1 MLFLINNPT
10 ILFVGLVML
19 GFMGFIGTKI
29 AKEIN
34 LNSLLRVKQGA
45 MRIKVPFKG
54 IGTRIGL
61 LSSAALAPVVVVAV
75 ALTIGTSATITP
87 TGEIYDIHNSADI
100 MDIYDSFQ
108 ENMSSYNTFGGFW
121 RNDLAM
127 DGALEA
133 GGILDDTSGYNIAPS
148 DQGSDDYSEVNV
160 QVIGVDEMDNVIMDG
175 KYIYSIYGSMVK
187 ITLAYTQGL
196 ESDALVKYMDIE
208 YITEDEVCPTG
219 FSISG
224 LYIDDDYLVVIGSEY
239 EYYCDA
245 KDPDSGDSN
254 GEDPDGDIDS
264 EIIYPGYAR
273 ESNSVKIYVY
283 DKTDEFTEIAQYEV
297 SGNLIGTRKID
308 DNLYII
314 TNSYIPF
321 YLDDVD
327 LNDYLPYYIASDTKI
342 TSNYNDIVY
351 VEGTSPNSFTAFYAL
366 DLDHELVDMEVVL
379 GDSGYNLYVS
389 NENIYLVGN
398 MYYFAPMTEWL
409 DVQEPVSETK
419 TAILKVAITGADLEF
434 HSMGAVD
441 GYALNQFSMDE
452 YDGNLRIVTTT
463 VETSFQTDDFISFW
477 SGEVRNNIYV
487 LNEDMEVISVTDDFG
502 KPRETVKSS
511 RFVGEF
517 CYVVTFEQT
526 DPFYIIDLS
535 DPFNPVKRG
544 ELEVPGF
551 SSYLQ
556 PLGNDFI
563 LGIGFGDNSGGTNGL
578 KISVYDVRDKDNPVL
593 FDELIFDYEEFGWG
607 YSTATY
613 NHKDLLVSLSKGLI
627 ALPFSTYSYSN
638 SEYSY
643 DSGIL
648 VLKFDPIDGLSRDGY
663 IQHEVDTTENVYV
676 YKIKFIENFLYT
688 VSNKYIKISTIEDP
702 EVIINE
708 LDLTE

>member
-1 MLFLINNPT
+1 MLFLINNP
-10 ILFVGLVML
+10 IVLFVGLVML
-19 GFMGFIGTKI
+19 GFMGFIGIKI
-29 AKEIN
+29 SKELK
-34 LNSLLRVKQGA
+34 LNSLLRIKQGA

-75 ALTIGTSATITP
+75 ALTIGTSTTITP
-87 TGEIYDIHNSADI
+87 SGEIYDIHNSTDI

-108 ENMSSYNTFGGFW
+108 ENMSTYNTFGGFL
-121 RNDLAM
+121 RNEAMM
-127 DGALEA
+127 DGAPEFGVDLA
-133 GGILDDTSGYNIAPS
+133 ATYDSN

-160 QVIGVDEMDNVIMDG
+160 QVIGVDEMDNVITDG
-175 KYIYSIYGSMVK
+175 KYIYSIYGDMVK

-196 ESDALVKYMDIE
+196 ESDALAKYIDIE
-208 YITEDEVCPTG
+208 YETEDEVCPTG
-219 FSISG
+219 FNISG
-224 LYIDDDYLVVIGSEY
+224 LYIDDEYLVVIGSEY
-239 EYYCDA
+239 EYYCEA
-245 KDPDSGDSN
+245 KDPDGGDSE
-254 GEDPDGDIDS
+254 GEDPDYDIGS
-264 EIIYPGYAR
+264 EIYYPGYVR
-273 ESNSVKIYVY
+273 ESNSVKVYVY
-283 DKTDEFTEIAQYEV
+283 DITDDFIEIADYEI

-327 LNDYLPYYIASDTKI
+327 LNDYLPYYVASDTKI
-342 TSNYNDIVY
+342 TANYNDIIY
-351 VEGTSPNSFTAFYAL
+351 VEGTTPNSFTTFYAL
-366 DLDHELVDMEVVL
+366 DLDHNLADMEVVL

-398 MYYFAPMTEWL
+398 MYYFAPMAEWL
-409 DVQEPVSETK
+409 NIQEPVSETK
-419 TAILKVAITGADLEF
+419 TAIIKVAITGANLEF

-463 VETSFQTDDFISFW
+463 VETSFQNDNMISFW
-477 SGEVRNNIYV
+477 SGDVRNNIYV
-487 LNEDMEVISVTDDFG
+487 LNDDMEVISVTDDFG

-535 DPFNPVKRG
+535 NPLNPIKRG

-578 KISVYDVRDKDNPVL
+578 KISVYDVRDKENPTL

-648 VLKFDPIDGLSRDGY
+648 VLRFDPIDGLSRDGF
-663 IQHEVDTTENVYV
+663 IQHEVDTSEDVYV